1 MCKLVHIDNCCAL
14 LKMSHHLKIYDQ
26 IKSLLISQLGEEIEE
41 YEDGMYLSI
50 GDSGLWI
57 SADEREMTI
66 GYGFPHTHYD
76 PKYDSIPDAVNEF
89 FGLLTKRKQIT
100 EYFKGTKMFK
110 YKIEYEKNDGNFAT
124 IGTTSTWLYPYWKKT
139 TSRIRYEEPMIP
151 EGKIEQEINKI
162 KNYAQQSV

>member
-1 MCKLVHIDNCCAL
+1 
-14 LKMSHHLKIYDQ
+14 MSHHLKIFHQ

-41 YEDGMYLSI
+41 HEEGMYLSV

-57 SADEREMTI
+57 SADERELTI

-89 FGLLTKRKQIT
+89 FGLLTKTKRIT

-110 YKIEYEKNDGNFAT
+110 YKTEFEIDDGNFTT
-124 IGTTSTWLYPYWKKT
+124 IGTASTWLYPYWKKT
-139 TSRIRYEEPMIP
+139 TSKVRYKEALIP
-151 EGKIEQEINKI
+151 EEQIEQEINKI
-162 KNYAQQSV
+162 KNYAQQGV